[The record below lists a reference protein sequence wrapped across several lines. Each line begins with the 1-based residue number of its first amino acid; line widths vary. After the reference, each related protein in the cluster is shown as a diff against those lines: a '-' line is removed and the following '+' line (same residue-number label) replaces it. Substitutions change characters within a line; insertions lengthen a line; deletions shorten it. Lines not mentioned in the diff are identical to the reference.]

1 MSIASNIANI
11 KEQLPEGVT
20 LCAVSKYHPI
30 EALQEAYDAGQRI
43 FGESREQEL
52 CQKYESLPKDIEW
65 HFIGHLQTNKVKYIA
80 PFVNVI
86 QSVDSERLLDEINKQ
101 AVKNNRTIDVLLQ
114 IHVAQEETKSGFDAF
129 ELEELLSKT
138 NIAERWPNVR
148 LTGMM
153 TMASLTHDE
162 HQIAREF
169 RSLMLCYNTLLNEP
183 LKANGITKEQFKTL
197 SFGMSDDYHIA
208 IQCGSNMVRIGSSI
222 FGARQYQKSTIMT
235 IKINN
240 TEELPQ
246 AAHDFIANMG
256 DNTVFAFYGEMGA
269 GKTTFIKAICDVL
282 GVEDEVNSPTFAIV
296 NEYRSA
302 TAELIYHFDCMRIKE
317 IEEALDFGFEDY
329 MECGALCFI
338 EWPEMVEEL
347 LPGDVVK
354 VKISVAEDGSRTVE
368 F

>member
-1 MSIASNIANI
+1 
-11 KEQLPEGVT
+11 
-20 LCAVSKYHPI
+20 
-30 EALQEAYDAGQRI
+30 
-43 FGESREQEL
+43 
-52 CQKYESLPKDIEW
+52 
-65 HFIGHLQTNKVKYIA
+65 
-80 PFVNVI
+80 
-86 QSVDSERLLDEINKQ
+86 
-101 AVKNNRTIDVLLQ
+101 
-114 IHVAQEETKSGFDAF
+114 
-129 ELEELLSKT
+129 
-138 NIAERWPNVR
+138 
-148 LTGMM
+148 
-153 TMASLTHDE
+153 
-162 HQIAREF
+162 
-169 RSLMLCYNTLLNEP
+169 
-183 LKANGITKEQFKTL
+183 
-197 SFGMSDDYHIA
+197 
-208 IQCGSNMVRIGSSI
+208 
-222 FGARQYQKSTIMT
+222 MT

-240 TEELPQ
+240 SEELPQ

-269 GKTTFIKAICDVL
+269 GKTTFIKAICEVL

-354 VKISVAEDGSRTVE
+354 VKITVAEDGSRTVE

>member
-1 MSIASNIANI
+1 
-11 KEQLPEGVT
+11 
-20 LCAVSKYHPI
+20 
-30 EALQEAYDAGQRI
+30 
-43 FGESREQEL
+43 
-52 CQKYESLPKDIEW
+52 
-65 HFIGHLQTNKVKYIA
+65 
-80 PFVNVI
+80 
-86 QSVDSERLLDEINKQ
+86 
-101 AVKNNRTIDVLLQ
+101 
-114 IHVAQEETKSGFDAF
+114 
-129 ELEELLSKT
+129 
-138 NIAERWPNVR
+138 
-148 LTGMM
+148 
-153 TMASLTHDE
+153 
-162 HQIAREF
+162 
-169 RSLMLCYNTLLNEP
+169 
-183 LKANGITKEQFKTL
+183 
-197 SFGMSDDYHIA
+197 
-208 IQCGSNMVRIGSSI
+208 
-222 FGARQYQKSTIMT
+222 MT

-269 GKTTFIKAICDVL
+269 GKTTFIKAICEVL